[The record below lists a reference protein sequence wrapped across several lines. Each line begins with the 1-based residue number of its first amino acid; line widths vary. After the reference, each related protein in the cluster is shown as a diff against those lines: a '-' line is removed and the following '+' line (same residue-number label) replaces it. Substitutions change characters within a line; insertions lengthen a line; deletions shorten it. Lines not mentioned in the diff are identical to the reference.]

1 MPINNT
7 RAAARITRLRLGGV
21 DMIPPGGCTLTSI
34 QALRFPDMPH
44 ALYRWLDHA
53 VSLCPQGDDRSAPL
67 ACRDAITLG
76 SGHVRSERHE
86 SYEQCAFARLSDD
99 MQTDRWERFEE
110 RIHASKGRTRVMN
123 GEE

>member
-44 ALYRWLDHA
+44 SLYGRLHYA
-53 VSLCPQGDDRSAPL
+53 ISLRPQGYDRATPL
-67 ACRDAITLG
+67 ECREAITLG

-86 SYEQCAFARLSDD
+86 SYKKCAFARLSDD

-110 RIHASKGRTRVMN
+110 RIHASKGRTRIMN